1 MLIEISVKRYRKRNH
16 ARGLQDME
24 SRTPAVKQTSPV
36 HNHPPHNEA
45 VDSRHISQIVA
56 NPAYELLPIA
66 MTPSTVKLADE
77 NDYDEVPTWVD
88 TSSPY
93 KEKNGG

>member
-1 MLIEISVKRYRKRNH
+1 
-16 ARGLQDME
+16 ME
-24 SRTPAVKQTSPV
+24 SRTPALKQTSPA

-45 VDSRHISQIVA
+45 VDSRHISSIDQFVA
-56 NPAYELLPIA
+56 NPAYELLPVA

-77 NDYDEVPTWVD
+77 NDYDEVPIRVD